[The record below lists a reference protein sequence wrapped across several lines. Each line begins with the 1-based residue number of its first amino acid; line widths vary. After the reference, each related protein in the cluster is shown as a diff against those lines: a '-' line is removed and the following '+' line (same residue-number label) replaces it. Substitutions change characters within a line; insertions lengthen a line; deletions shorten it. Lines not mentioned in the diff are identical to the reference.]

1 MDPLANPYTPNAG
14 ARPPALVGRD
24 RQIADFELLI
34 ARLSRGHTEKS
45 MIITGLRGVG
55 KTVLLGRFR
64 QIAED
69 ARWAVV
75 EWEISKHDDTAFR
88 RTLATQFRTD
98 LLTLS
103 PRHRWQERAN
113 RGSPTGRGPL
123 RQTGCEPAPGI
134 AHPSRFPP
142 APPPG
147 TPYRARRCWCSL
159 QRGR

>member
-45 MIITGLRGVG
+45 MIVTGLRGVG

-88 RTLATQFRTD
+88 RTLATQFRTA

-103 PRHRWQERAN
+103 PGTGGPNA
-113 RGSPTGRGPL
+113 PTGRPTYFA
-123 RQTGCEPAPGI
+123 R
-134 AHPSRFPP
+134 SRCRS
-142 APPPG
+142 
-147 TPYRARRCWCSL
+147 TRRAT
-159 QRGR
+159 

>member
-64 QIAED
+64 QIAE
-69 ARWAVV
+69 AAHWAVI
-75 EWEISKHDDTAFR
+75 EWEISRHDDPAFR
-88 RTLATQFRTD
+88 RT
-98 LLTLS
+98 
-103 PRHRWQERAN
+103 PR
-113 RGSPTGRGPL
+113 SSGP
-123 RQTGCEPAPGI
+123 PY
-134 AHPSRFPP
+134 SRCL
-142 APPPG
+142 PG
-147 TPYRARRCWCSL
+147 TGGRNGPTVRPTRCARSPCQSILRAT
-159 QRGR
+159 